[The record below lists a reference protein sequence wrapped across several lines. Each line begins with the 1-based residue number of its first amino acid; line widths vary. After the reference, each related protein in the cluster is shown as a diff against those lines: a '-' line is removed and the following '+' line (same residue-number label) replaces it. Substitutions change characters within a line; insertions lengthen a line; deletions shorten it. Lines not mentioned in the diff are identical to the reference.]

1 MVNLPPSSALNLL
14 LRANAPTLG
23 AVVHV
28 QKPDKLRTI
37 QATITGSGALAA
49 VVDVLVSNDN
59 NNWLVMARFTM
70 DGNNADTCGFATEV
84 PCQFARAQLKSIS
97 GTGAVV
103 DVSMGD

>member
-1 MVNLPPSSALNLL
+1 MANIPAPSALNLL
-14 LRANAPTLG
+14 LRANAPVMG
-23 AVVHV
+23 EVFHV

-37 QATITGSGALAA
+37 QATISGNGAVAA
-49 VVDVLVSNDN
+49 VIDVLVSNDN